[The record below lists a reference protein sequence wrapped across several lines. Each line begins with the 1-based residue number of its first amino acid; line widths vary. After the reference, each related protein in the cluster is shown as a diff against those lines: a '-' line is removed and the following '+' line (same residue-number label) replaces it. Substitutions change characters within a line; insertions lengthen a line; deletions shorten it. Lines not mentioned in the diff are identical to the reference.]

1 MAGQPQRQQ
10 PGLACEE
17 CRRKRIRCDRGKP
30 QCTACVTSGVTC
42 VVRDSCPPRGPRK
55 GYLKTL
61 QKKIEELQT
70 QLEKQ
75 QGAST
80 TPAESRAFSP
90 SQDEGNMDNDG
101 GSSGSSTDNNE
112 IQNTM
117 STTPETPG
125 NIPLWPAPVEFQF
138 PIIHMEPWGCFDNSN
153 ASSPFPSFPS
163 LDNLQELVQF
173 PMEVEPDLLITP
185 MMHNDLDQLY
195 FDRAYAFAPILQKH
209 RYRSWSKQPN
219 RSKQKTCLQHAM
231 WTLASSL
238 SSQFQV
244 EGRKLYAKT
253 RQLLHALESE
263 EPCHQISLE
272 QAQAWIL
279 LAIYELTC
287 QDFHRGMMSA
297 GRAFRLIQMMRLY
310 ELDVPQT
317 PPTMQLEQYQ
327 GQLTLQGSVQDD
339 WIDIETKR
347 RTFWLAYTIDR
358 FTSMVDGLHMF
369 FDERLIRTRLPA
381 PEANFASSRPMEMNF
396 LADMIAVVDLEWP
409 HKNLSPFTESVIGA
423 TICGR
428 VLEHKQKPPTR
439 ACQEFCRQ
447 HRSLNALLAQRIKM
461 LRIYASLEYPDPIIA
476 FVALAAHIAVLMLYD
491 LIESR
496 PLGTD
501 AQGMQL
507 TQALYTAHKQ
517 QSLDA
522 VADMALL
529 ISVLGQ
535 HFQMHPLTP
544 ILLLLGARF
553 SQSHPGLNDAYIKL
567 MPSIVTTL
575 QASTG
580 LNKLAQN
587 FLQLL
592 EPQNDN
598 WCALT

>member
-1 MAGQPQRQQ
+1 MP
-10 PGLACEE
+10 
-17 CRRKRIRCDRGKP
+17 
-30 QCTACVTSGVTC
+30 
-42 VVRDSCPPRGPRK
+42 
-55 GYLKTL
+55 
-61 QKKIEELQT
+61 
-70 QLEKQ
+70 
-75 QGAST
+75 
-80 TPAESRAFSP
+80 
-90 SQDEGNMDNDG
+90 
-101 GSSGSSTDNNE
+101 
-112 IQNTM
+112 
-117 STTPETPG
+117 
-125 NIPLWPAPVEFQF
+125 
-138 PIIHMEPWGCFDNSN
+138 MEPWGCFDPSYT
-153 ASSPFPSFPS
+153 SSPFPSFPS
-163 LDNLQELVQF
+163 LDNLQDLVHI
-173 PMEVEPDLLITP
+173 PMEPDLLITP

-195 FDRAYAFAPILQKH
+195 FDRAYAFAPILQTH

-219 RSKQKTCLQHAM
+219 KSKQKTCLQYAM

-244 EGRKLYAKT
+244 DGRKLYAKT

-272 QAQAWIL
+272 QAQAWTL

-317 PPTMQLEQYQ
+317 PPTMQLKQYQ
-327 GQLTLQGSVQDD
+327 GQLTLQGLVQDN

-358 FTSMVDGLHMF
+358 FTSMVEGLHMF

-381 PEANFASSRPMEMNF
+381 PEANFASGRPADMDF
-396 LADMIAVVDLEWP
+396 LADMIPADDQEWP
-409 HKNLSPFTESVIGA
+409 HKNLSSFTESVIGA

-439 ACQEFCRQ
+439 PCQEFCHR
-447 HRSLNALLAQRIKM
+447 HRSLNALLAKRIRM
-461 LRIYASLEYPDPIIA
+461 LRIYASLEYPDPIIT
-476 FVALAAHIAVLMLYD
+476 FVTLAAHVAVFMLYD
-491 LIESR
+491 LVESR
-496 PLGTD
+496 PLGID
-501 AQGMQL
+501 AQGTQL
-507 TQALYTAHKQ
+507 TQALYTEHKQ

-522 VADMALL
+522 VADIALL
-529 ISVLGQ
+529 IAVLGQ

-598 WCALT
+598 WSALA

>member
-1 MAGQPQRQQ
+1 MH
-10 PGLACEE
+10 GLCNFRE
-17 CRRKRIRCDRGKP
+17 D
-30 QCTACVTSGVTC
+30 
-42 VVRDSCPPRGPRK
+42 
-55 GYLKTL
+55 
-61 QKKIEELQT
+61 LQT

-75 QGAST
+75 QGSST
-80 TPAESRAFSP
+80 TAETRAFSP
-90 SQDEGNMDNDG
+90 FQEGGNTDNEG
-101 GSSGSSTDNNE
+101 GSSTDNNE
-112 IQNTM
+112 IQNTA
-117 STTPETPG
+117 STTPDTTG
-125 NIPLWPAPVEFQF
+125 IPQWPTPVEFQF
-138 PIIHMEPWGCFDNSN
+138 PIMPLEPWGCFE
-153 ASSPFPSFPS
+153 SSYPSSLFPSFPS
-163 LDNLQELVQF
+163 LDNLQDLLHV
-173 PMEVEPDLLITP
+173 PLEPDLLITP

-195 FDRAYAFAPILQKH
+195 FDRAYAFAPILQTH
-209 RYRSWSKQPN
+209 SYRSWSKQPN
-219 RSKQKTCLQHAM
+219 KSNQKTCLQYAM

-244 EGRKLYAKT
+244 DGRKLYAKT
-253 RQLLHALESE
+253 RQLLYTLESE

-272 QAQAWIL
+272 QAQAWTL

-310 ELDVPQT
+310 ELDLPQT
-317 PPTMQLEQYQ
+317 PTMQMRQYQ
-327 GQLTLQGSVQDD
+327 GKLTLQESVQDN
-339 WIDIETKR
+339 WIEIETKR
-347 RTFWLAYTIDR
+347 RTFWLAYTLDR

-381 PEANFASSRPMEMNF
+381 PEANFASGRPTDMDY
-396 LADMIAVVDLEWP
+396 LADVIPGDDDQEWP
-409 HKNLSPFTESVIGA
+409 HKNLSSFIESVIGA

-439 ACQEFCRQ
+439 PCQEFCHR
-447 HRSLNALLAQRIKM
+447 HRSLNALLAKRIRI
-461 LRIYASLEYPDPIIA
+461 LRINASLEYPDPIIT
-476 FVALAAHIAVLMLYD
+476 FVTLAAHIAVFMLYD

-501 AQGMQL
+501 AQGTQL
-507 TQALYTAHKQ
+507 TQALYTEHKQ

-522 VADMALL
+522 VADIAPL
-529 ISVLGQ
+529 IAVLGQ

-598 WCALT
+598 WCALA

>member
-1 MAGQPQRQQ
+1 MGHLLPPQRHA
-10 PGLACEE
+10 PS
-17 CRRKRIRCDRGKP
+17 RPP
-30 QCTACVTSGVTC
+30 QGERNT
-42 VVRDSCPPRGPRK
+42 
-55 GYLKTL
+55 
-61 QKKIEELQT
+61 
-70 QLEKQ
+70 
-75 QGAST
+75 
-80 TPAESRAFSP
+80 
-90 SQDEGNMDNDG
+90 DNEG
-101 GSSGSSTDNNE
+101 GSGGSSTDISE
-112 IQNTM
+112 IQNTTR
-117 STTPETPG
+117 TTPEITDH
-125 NIPLWPAPVEFQF
+125 ISQWPAPVEFPF
-138 PIIHMEPWGCFDNSN
+138 PMIHMEPCGIFDNSYT
-153 ASSPFPSFPS
+153 SSPFSS
-163 LDNLQELVQF
+163 LPALDHLQELVHV
-173 PMEVEPDLLITP
+173 PMESELFITP

-195 FDRAYAFAPILQKH
+195 FDRAYAFAPIVHTH

-219 RSKQKTCLQHAM
+219 KSKQKTCLQYAM

-244 EGRKLYAKT
+244 DGRKLYAKT
-253 RQLLHALESE
+253 RQLLHALDSE
-263 EPCHQISLE
+263 EPCHQIPLE
-272 QAQAWIL
+272 QAQAWTL

-287 QDFHRGMMSA
+287 QDFHRGMLSA

-317 PPTMQLEQYQ
+317 PATMQLDQYP

-381 PEANFASSRPMEMNF
+381 PEANFASSRPTDMSF
-396 LADMIAVVDLEWP
+396 LADMIPVVGLELP

-423 TICGR
+423 AICGR

-439 ACQEFCRQ
+439 ACQEFCRR
-447 HRSLNALLAQRIKM
+447 HRSLHALLAQRIRM
-461 LRIYASLEYPDPIIA
+461 LRVYASMEYPDPIIA

-491 LIESR
+491 LIKSR

-501 AQGMQL
+501 TQGTQL
-507 TQALYTAHKQ
+507 TQALYSEHKQ

-522 VADMALL
+522 VGDTAVL
-529 ISVLGQ
+529 IAVLGQ

-553 SQSHPGLNDAYIKL
+553 SQSYPELDDAYIKL
-567 MPSIVTTL
+567 MPSIVTML

-580 LNKLAQN
+580 LNKLAKN
-587 FLQLL
+587 FLQFLK
-592 EPQNDN
+592 PQDDN
-598 WCALT
+598 WYGFT

>member
-1 MAGQPQRQQ
+1 MAGQAQRQQ

-17 CRRKRIRCDRGKP
+17 CRRKRIRCDRGTP
-30 QCTACVTSGVTC
+30 QCMACATSGVTC
-42 VVRDSCPPRGPRK
+42 VVRDSCPPRGPKK

-61 QKKIEELQT
+61 QKRIEDLQT

-75 QGAST
+75 QGTST
-80 TPAESRAFSP
+80 PTAETRA
-90 SQDEGNMDNDG
+90 GA
-101 GSSGSSTDNNE
+101 SSTDNND
-112 IQNTM
+112 IPNTTRT
-117 STTPETPG
+117 SLETPG
-125 NIPLWPAPVEFQF
+125 NVPQWPAQVEFQL
-138 PIIHMEPWGCFDNSN
+138 PLLHMEPWGCFDGSF
-153 ASSPFPSFPS
+153 ASSPFPSLPS
-163 LDNLQELVQF
+163 LDNLHELVQI
-173 PMEVEPDLLITP
+173 PKETDLLITP

-195 FDRAYAFAPILQKH
+195 FDRAYAFAPIIQTH
-209 RYRSWSKQPN
+209 RYRSWSKQPHK
-219 RSKQKTCLQHAM
+219 SKQKTCLQHAM

-238 SSQFQV
+238 SSQFQDD
-244 EGRKLYAKT
+244 GRKLYVKT
-253 RQLLHALESE
+253 RQLLQALESE

-272 QAQAWIL
+272 QAQAWTL

-310 ELDVPQT
+310 ELDVPQK

-327 GQLTLQGSVQDD
+327 GQLTLQGPVQDD

-369 FDERLIRTRLPA
+369 FNERLIRTRLPA
-381 PEANFASSRPMEMNF
+381 PEANFASGRPTDMSFLSEM
-396 LADMIAVVDLEWP
+396 IPVVDLEWP
-409 HKNLSPFTESVIGA
+409 HNNLSSFSESVIGA

-439 ACQEFCRQ
+439 PCQEFCHRHRQ
-447 HRSLNALLAQRIKM
+447 LNALLAQRIRM
-461 LRIYASLEYPDPIIA
+461 LRLYASLEYPDPIIA
-476 FVALAAHIAVLMLYD
+476 FVTLAAHIGVLMLYD

-501 AQGMQL
+501 AQGTQL
-507 TQALYTAHKQ
+507 TQALYTEHKQ
-517 QSLDA
+517 QALDS
-522 VADMALL
+522 VADIALL
-529 ISVLGQ
+529 IAVLGQ

-592 EPQNDN
+592 EPQNDT
-598 WCALT
+598 WCALP